1 MCLRDQIFRVL
12 LEPFMSEVVH
22 KWQRDQM
29 FYVLLVHFV
38 INFVRKWLR
47 EQMFEDFYCIIS
59 LILCKSCCGSNRYI
73 SFSVFYH
80 RFCAKMTARAVMILR
95 VTASESEMC
104 GGLDFLL
111 FFH

>member
-1 MCLRDQIFRVL
+1 
-12 LEPFMSEVVH
+12 
-22 KWQRDQM
+22 
-29 FYVLLVHFV
+29 
-38 INFVRKWLR
+38 
-47 EQMFEDFYCIIS
+47 MFEDFYCMIS

-95 VTASESEMC
+95 VTASGSGMC
-104 GGLDFLL
+104 GGLAVLL